1 MFGFMQSLTLN
12 AIAEQDSESVMADYV
27 IRKNKKALSALYDR
41 YADDLYHY
49 LLTMSEPA
57 LAQDIVQQTWL
68 KLVEKPSRYQHASSV
83 KAFLYTIARHALI
96 DEFRKT
102 NRLRSFEESNSLEDD
117 SAAALVVLEE
127 AKQNQ
132 TTKDISLAFDEALNK
147 LSFEQREAFCLQQE
161 GFSLEEIA
169 AITYRNRETIKT
181 RLRYAKQNLKSMLE
195 GYRDQ
200 A

>member
-49 LLTMSEPA
+49 LLPMSEPA
-57 LAQDIVQQTWL
+57 LAQDIVQPTWL
-68 KLVEKPSRYQHASSV
+68 KLVAKPSRYQQASSV

>member
-12 AIAEQDSESVMADYV
+12 SIAEKDSESVMADYV

-57 LAQDIVQQTWL
+57 LAQDIVQKTWL
-68 KLVEKPSRYQHASSV
+68 KLVEKPSHYQHASSV
-83 KAFLYTIARHALI
+83 KAFLFTIARHALI

-102 NRLRSFEESNSLEDD
+102 NRLSSLEDD
-117 SAAALVVLEE
+117 STEALVALEE

-132 TTKDISLAFDEALNK
+132 TAKDISLAFDEALNK

-169 AITYRNRETIKT
+169 TITYRNRETIKT

-195 GYRDQ
+195 DYRDQ